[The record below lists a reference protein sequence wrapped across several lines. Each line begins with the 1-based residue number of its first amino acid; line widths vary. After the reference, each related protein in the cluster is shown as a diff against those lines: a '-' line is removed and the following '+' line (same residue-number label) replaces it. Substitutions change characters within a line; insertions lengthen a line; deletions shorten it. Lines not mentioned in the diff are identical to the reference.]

1 MEKHNEF
8 HTDISQNGTQFRL
21 TFITNDK
28 NNFLAM
34 QDLARK
40 CIDGEEVLSL
50 ENRILVLEHDKRIR
64 DTRDKITSLFASIQY
79 GKMCTDPERTAYYKQ
94 KLNEIFGSGAY
105 QDTDSVR
112 GENE

>member
-8 HTDISQNGTQFRL
+8 HTDISQNGTRFRL

-40 CIDGEEVLSL
+40 CIDGKDIVD
-50 ENRILVLEHDKRIR
+50 N
-64 DTRDKITSLFASIQY
+64 
-79 GKMCTDPERTAYYKQ
+79 
-94 KLNEIFGSGAY
+94 IFGELE
-105 QDTDSVR
+105 SVMRIVKYPRTLPNGKIRVETIR
-112 GENE
+112 GYMIMHEDYETIKKKYRDMIRKEADDGKA